1 MAQILNAIQ
10 AIAAYIG
17 LGAGLYLV
25 INDDVVGWAWI
36 AVAAVLL
43 IEAVI
48 YRLKD

>member
-1 MAQILNAIQ
+1 MAQTFNAIQ

-17 LGAGLYLV
+17 LTAGLYLV
-25 INDDVVGWAWI
+25 AIDDVVGWAVI
-36 AVAAVLL
+36 AVSSVLL